1 MQLEITKKIEQVWNE
16 LNLNINKGELII
28 SSEKSLV
35 FNFAWKL
42 NKLFKD
48 EDIDI
53 DFEKDLFDKFLN
65 GKYLDLL
72 IKVKENNEA
81 VFLVGIE
88 FKFPNKKK
96 SSSGHT
102 QVRQKIVNDLKR
114 LDYLVQNKKIDFGVF
129 LCATNENNFL
139 INKDRG
145 TASDFLVHHQ
155 AKYKRGQF
163 YPCNDKHNEEIFITN
178 DINFEWSKSSLNG
191 YTEFSFLKPI
201 YFQNAKQNS
210 VFSFFKTTE
219 TKLLYNQTFKIKIGK
234 DYWEKGYLTPSKN
247 SLPILPP
254 EGAEIILRPRN
265 KKEIRCKIV
274 NNPNKRILSNIDL
287 KDYIQ
292 SNFKIGDF
300 LEFEMVN
307 TNEMNILN

>member
-1 MQLEITKKIEQVWNE
+1 MKAQITKKIEQVWNE
-16 LNLNINKGELII
+16 LNLKINQGDLVI

-35 FNFAWKL
+35 FNFAWKF

-48 EDIDI
+48 ENIDI
-53 DFEKDLFDKFLN
+53 DFERDLFDKFLN

-72 IKVKENNEA
+72 IKVKEKNEA
-81 VFLVGIE
+81 IFLIGIE

-139 INKDRG
+139 VNKDRG
-145 TASDFLVHHQ
+145 TASDFIVHHQ
-155 AKYKRGQF
+155 AKYKRGDF
-163 YPCNDKHNEEIFITN
+163 YPSNDKHKERIIISN

-191 YTEFSFLKPI
+191 HSEFSFLKPI
-201 YFQNAKQNS
+201 YFQKEKQNNVLS
-210 VFSFFKTTE
+210 IFEPLE
-219 TKLLYNQTFKIKIGK
+219 TKPINNSTFKIKIGK
-234 DYWEKGYLTPSKN
+234 DYWKKGYLTPPKN
-247 SLPILPP
+247 SLPILPS
-254 EGAEIILRPRN
+254 EGSEIRLKPRN
-265 KKEIRCKIV
+265 KKEICCKIV
-274 NNPNKRILSNIDL
+274 NNANKRILGNIEL

-292 SNFKIGDF
+292 SNYKIGDIF
-300 LEFEMVN
+300 EFEIVN
-307 TNEMNILN
+307 TNEMKILN